1 MVVTTESKVT
11 INGKFYATGPRYSK
25 TNQPTHP
32 PKKKHKKNNNNNNKK
47 KQRQMRRHDH
57 LIFSGFR

>member
-32 PKKKHKKNNNNNNKK
+32 PPKKNNNNKK

>member
-25 TNQPTHP
+25 TNQPTNP
-32 PKKKHKKNNNNNNKK
+32 PKKEKK
-47 KQRQMRRHDH
+47 KKETETNETSWSSN
-57 LIFSGFR
+57 IFHVLD